1 MSAKGDV
8 ARWAWLR
15 APRLLALAAVAATA
29 GMSGGSALAEE
40 LAIANAKMM
49 DVIEVDVPAE
59 AGPADAAAAPASED
73 PSVPTVVARIDL
85 SDQIMTV
92 YVGEKMSYVFK
103 VSTGRKGY
111 GTPTG
116 QWNAEWLSPR
126 HRSKKYRNAPMPWSV
141 FFHAGY
147 AVHGTT
153 EVRRL
158 GRPAS
163 HGCVRLHP
171 SNAKTFYK
179 LVQENG
185 KENTLVS
192 VVR

>member
-1 MSAKGDV
+1 MFA
-8 ARWAWLR
+8 
-15 APRLLALAAVAATA
+15 AAVV

-40 LAIANAKMM
+40 LRITNPPMM
-49 DVIEVDVPAE
+49 DVTAVDAVPEVTAPVSM
-59 AGPADAAAAPASED
+59 AAAAPEAGAPAPVA

-85 SDQIMTV
+85 SDQTMTV
-92 YVGEKMSYVFK
+92 YVDEKLAYVFK
-103 VSTGRKGY
+103 VSTGRRGY

-116 QWNAEWLSPR
+116 QWKAKWLSPR
-126 HRSKKYRNAPMPWSV
+126 HRSKKYHNAPMPWSV
-141 FFHAGY
+141 FFHGGY

-153 EVRRL
+153 EVRRI

-163 HGCVRLHP
+163 HGCVRLRP
-171 SNAKTFYK
+171 ANAKIFYK
-179 LVQENG
+179 LVQANG